1 MCFLIMLLIDTWVIP
16 FFLII
21 YSVLWV
27 ILLPN
32 WSCFSQFCSSQQE
45 YLLFHILANT
55 CSGGWMRLS
64 HLLLAPFIPRIHD
77 RAGGNLLDKRHS
89 LCGKASTV
97 LRYCVG
103 SQNSIINDSNHVKH
117 GFQEQQQ
124 QKRQNLLKGRKG
136 DWYKY
141 SSIIFYYCH
150 AVWHVGSLFPNQ
162 WSNPFPLHW
171 EWRVLT
177 SGPPRKSWQHH
188 SKSMNRK
195 RI

>member
-1 MCFLIMLLIDTWVIP
+1 MRFLIMLLIDTWVIS

-21 YSVLWV
+21 CSVLWV

-32 WSCFSQFCSSQQE
+32 WNCFSQFCSSQQE

-64 HLLLAPFIPRIHD
+64 HLLLALFIPRIHK
-77 RAGGNLLDKRHS
+77 RAGDSLLDKKHS
-89 LCGKASTV
+89 IYGKASTV

-117 GFQEQQQ
+117 GSQEQKKKTKLIEGQERRLIWIQ
-124 QKRQNLLKGRKG
+124 HHYFSLLPCCVACGIFVSQPVIKR
-136 DWYKY
+136 
-141 SSIIFYYCH
+141 I
-150 AVWHVGSLFPNQ
+150 
-162 WSNPFPLHW
+162 PLHW
-171 EWRVLT
+171 ERRVAT
-177 SGPPRKSWQHH
+177 SGPPGKSWQHH
-188 SKSMNRK
+188 SKSMSRE

>member
-32 WSCFSQFCSSQQE
+32 WNCFSQFCSSQQE

-77 RAGGNLLDKRHS
+77 RAGDSLLDKRHS

-103 SQNSIINDSNHVKH
+103 SQNSIINDSNHIKH
-117 GFQEQQQ
+117 GSPEQ
-124 QKRQNLLKGRKG
+124 KKKKKDKTYWRAGKETDINTAPLFF
-136 DWYKY
+136 
-141 SSIIFYYCH
+141 IIAMLCDMWDLCFPTSDQTHSPCI
-150 AVWHVGSLFPNQ
+150 GSGE
-162 WSNPFPLHW
+162 S
-171 EWRVLT
+171 
-177 SGPPRKSWQHH
+177 
-188 SKSMNRK
+188 
-195 RI
+195 

>member
-97 LRYCVG
+97 LRYRVG

-117 GFQEQQQ
+117 GFREQQQ